1 MSNSVDSI
9 SDDQSAT
16 GSQPLPG
23 GRAAARSA
31 KRGGRRKKKTG
42 WKRWL
47 KPVGIGVAL
56 TMVAGCGAAY
66 FYYQH
71 LNDNI
76 QAGTNNLSDAHGVKT
91 KPNAAGQTPLNI
103 LLIGTDS
110 RSNPA
115 DVELGG
121 AAGDANRPGLADVQM
136 LLHISADRS
145 NASMISIPRDTM
157 VSMPACHNEDNTQQ
171 FPAQKRIQINEALAR
186 GGPGCV
192 VGTWISLTGL
202 EIDHYM
208 MVDFS
213 GVVTMADAVGG
224 VPVCVDRNMYDRQV
238 PHIGGTGLKLPQGI
252 TYVKGEQALQWL
264 RVRDAWGSD
273 LGRTQANH
281 MYLSALM
288 RELKKSGSLSD
299 PGKLMG
305 LAEAATKSISVDK
318 PLKDIKKLYDLGN
331 DIKAVPAERTTT
343 LTVPVLTDPKD
354 KERLVLDQAPTAD
367 IWKRVIADQPLDGV
381 AKSSAGA
388 SPSPTAGT
396 TAAAAPIRELAKDA
410 IAVTVQNGT
419 TTAGRAGDVK
429 AALVSAGFAKAA
441 TGPNAGSHT
450 STVLT
455 YGSGQLTDAQAVAA
469 ALGLPG
475 SALKQGSAKGITL
488 VIGADWPSGSTFP
501 AGAAGGS
508 GSSAAPTAAPTGA
521 PKSAGDL
528 DTAGN
533 ERSCMHVVSQGGIY
547 TW

>member
-9 SDDQSAT
+9 SDDQSST

-23 GRAAARSA
+23 GRAAARQQA
-31 KRGGRRKKKTG
+31 KKGSRRKQKTG
-42 WKRWL
+42 WKRWA

-71 LNDNI
+71 LNGNI

-91 KPNAAGQTPLNI
+91 APNAAGQTPINI
-103 LLIGTDS
+103 LMIGTDS
-110 RSNPA
+110 RGSAANVA
-115 DVELGG
+115 LGG
-121 AAGDANRPGLADVQM
+121 AADDSGRPGLADVQM

-157 VSMPACHNEDNTQQ
+157 VDMPACHSEDGKQQ
-171 FPAQKRIQINEALAR
+171 YPAQKRVQINEALAR

-192 VGTWISLTGL
+192 VGTWISVTGL

-208 MVDFS
+208 MVDFA
-213 GVVTMADAVGG
+213 GVVNMADAVGG
-224 VPVCVDRNMYDRQV
+224 VPVCVDRNMYDRQI
-238 PHIGGTGLKLPQGI
+238 PGIGGTGLKLPKG
-252 TYVKGEQALQWL
+252 TTSVKGEEALQWL
-264 RVRDAWGSD
+264 RMRDAWGSD
-273 LGRTQANH
+273 LGRTQAQH
-281 MYLSALM
+281 MYLSSLM

-299 PGKLMG
+299 PGKLMS

-318 PLKDIKKLYDLGN
+318 PIADIKKLYDLGN

-343 LTVPVLTDPKD
+343 LTVPVLADPKD
-354 KERLVLDQAPTAD
+354 KNRLIFQQPDTQD
-367 IWKRVIADQPLDGV
+367 IWKRLIADSPLDSKGTP
-381 AKSSAGA
+381 SSGA
-388 SPSPTAGT
+388 SPSSGT
-396 TAAAAPIRELAKDA
+396 TAAAAPIRELAKEA

-419 TTAGRAGDVK
+419 TTQGRAAEVK
-429 AALVSAGFAKAA
+429 GALVSAGFAKAVA
-441 TGPNAGSHT
+441 APGGGAHT

-455 YGSGQLTDAQAVAA
+455 YGSGQQADAQAVAA

-475 SALKQGSAKGITL
+475 SALKQGTAKGIT
-488 VIGADWPSGSTFP
+488 VIIGADWPSGTTFP
-501 AGAAGGS
+501 AAAGS
-508 GSSAAPTAAPTGA
+508 AGSSAPSAPAPSGA

-528 DTAGN
+528 DTADN
-533 ERSCMHVVSQGGIY
+533 DKSCMHVNPQGGRY